1 MKLLRIVLVNT
12 GIAAVPSVAYL
23 WLAGNPRW
31 DMAWELFAY
40 SVVYS
45 NVIGG
50 LATWIYPWLAPK
62 MWRVENPVGRWSLVI
77 LSLAALA
84 SLGSVIA
91 TGILWATGVIE
102 TRYLEMAFVRGWK
115 MSMILSQSF
124 GLGSFVFHLIRD
136 RLEAA
141 TLALRTRELEKE
153 RAEKLA
159 SEARL
164 QSLESRIHPHFLFNA
179 LNSVAALIREDPE
192 RAEKQ
197 IERISRFLRFAID
210 RGGRGLV
217 TVEEEMRTAADYLE
231 IERTRFGDRLRYA
244 IEVAPE
250 AAAFDVPPMSVQT
263 LVENS
268 VKYAVSPR
276 RQGGEVRVSARA
288 NGDRL
293 RIEVS
298 DDGPGFAPDA
308 RPAGHGLDLVENRL
322 AAQFGTNASVSYR
335 NGDGMTVA
343 LDLPCA
349 RS

>member
-1 MKLLRIVLVNT
+1 MKLLRLFLVNS
-12 GIAAVPSVAYL
+12 GIAAVPSISYL

-31 DMAWELFAY
+31 DAAWELFAY

-50 LATWIYPWLAPK
+50 LATWIYPWLGPK
-62 MWRVENPVGRWSLVI
+62 MWRVANPVGRWGLVV

-84 SLGSVIA
+84 TVGSVLA
-91 TGILWATGVIE
+91 SGLLWAFGVIE
-102 TRYLEMAFVRGWK
+102 TRNWWRAFVQGWK

-124 GLGSFVFHLIRD
+124 GLASFVFHLIHN

-141 TLALRTRELEKE
+141 TLELRTRELEKE

-179 LNSVAALIREDPE
+179 LNSVSALIREDPA

-210 RGGRGLV
+210 HGGRSLV
-217 TVEEEMRTAADYLE
+217 SVEEEMRTAADYLE
-231 IERTRFGDRLRYA
+231 IERTRFGDRLRYS
-244 IEVAPE
+244 IDVAPE
-250 AAAFDVPPMSVQT
+250 TAPMKVPPMSVQT
-263 LVENS
+263 LIENS
-268 VKYAVSPR
+268 VKYAVSTR
-276 RQGGEVRVSARA
+276 RAGGEVRVSAGVVA
-288 NGDRL
+288 GRL
-293 RIEVS
+293 HIEVF
-298 DDGPGFAPDA
+298 DDGPGFEPEA
-308 RPAGHGLDLVENRL
+308 RPAGHGLDLIENRL
-322 AAQFGTNASVSYR
+322 AEQFGPDAAIRFR
-335 NGDGMTVA
+335 NGAGMTVI

-349 RS
+349 RT